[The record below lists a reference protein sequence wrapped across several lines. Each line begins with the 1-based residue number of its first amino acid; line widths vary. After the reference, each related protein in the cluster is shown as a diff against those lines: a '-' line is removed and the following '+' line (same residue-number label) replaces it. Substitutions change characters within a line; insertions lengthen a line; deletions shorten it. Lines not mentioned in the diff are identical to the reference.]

1 MVAPSS
7 KVAVLECG
15 NSSTGRD
22 FASRDNIQ
30 PRPRKMNFLAST
42 ILVLWTVGCVGAL
55 PEISFGCTNKSIPWP
70 ECYHVLNNKTNSGS
84 YVERAQGGKCTATT
98 DDSHIG
104 AYCCSSWAEISEG
117 MSSHC
122 SSISTKGL
130 YPANSV
136 RKYLHDKCWEFKR

>member
-1 MVAPSS
+1 MRYI
-7 KVAVLECG
+7 LEAYV
-15 NSSTGRD
+15 
-22 FASRDNIQ
+22 ASRDNIQ

-70 ECYHVLNNKTNSGS
+70 ECYHVLNDKTNSGS

-117 MSSHC
+117 
-122 SSISTKGL
+122 

>member
-1 MVAPSS
+1 LYSALTLKLNYLSS

-55 PEISFGCTNKSIPWP
+55 PEISFSCTNKSIPWP

-84 YVERAQGGKCTATT
+84 YVERAEGGKCTATT
-98 DDSHIG
+98 DNSHIG
-104 AYCCSSWAEISEG
+104 AYCCSSWAEITEG
-117 MSSHC
+117 NHDNFH
-122 SSISTKGL
+122 STAVSTAVPNQL
-130 YPANSV
+130 TDPV
-136 RKYLHDKCWEFKR
+136 